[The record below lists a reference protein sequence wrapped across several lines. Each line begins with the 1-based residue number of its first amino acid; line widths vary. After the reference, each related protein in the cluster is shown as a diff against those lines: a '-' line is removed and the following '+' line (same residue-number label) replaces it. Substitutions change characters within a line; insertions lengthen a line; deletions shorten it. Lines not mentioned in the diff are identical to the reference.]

1 MWINVALTNIWGKN
15 IDAPTNFLNIW
26 SVPFENIIPRLDPLM
41 LGFLD
46 EILPLLRLCYVQRD
60 LIIGVSGNSSKSCRY
75 FLNQSCRF
83 IPGGWSTLITCNL
96 INTVAVLVF
105 RFVFFFI
112 AQSLTFRTMSTQL
125 YDVLLWRYL
134 CTWIVWKRLFYWH
147 NNFQSLWEPHW
158 LKAYDLQTPCAHACK
173 VRLRV

>member
-105 RFVFFFI
+105 RFVFFFFHSAVI
-112 AQSLTFRTMSTQL
+112 DLS
-125 YDVLLWRYL
+125 YDVDPTVWCPTVALSLYLDCVKKTVLL
-134 CTWIVWKRLFYWH
+134 T
-147 NNFQSLWEPHW
+147 
-158 LKAYDLQTPCAHACK
+158 
-173 VRLRV
+173 